1 MARLGSMTLSPAA
14 SVSGHSLVRE
24 GEGGR
29 RTHQGVVM
37 GHDRRTYQGVV
48 MGHDRRTHQGVV
60 MGHDRRTCIPVR
72 GYCGGGFGKGG
83 CGICRVNGTMDDLM
97 IHYQTIPLLV
107 LIKDN

>member
-1 MARLGSMTLSPAA
+1 MGRLGSMTLSPAA

-24 GEGGR
+24 GEGG
-29 RTHQGVVM
+29 
-37 GHDRRTYQGVV
+37 
-48 MGHDRRTHQGVV
+48 RRTHQGVV

>member
-37 GHDRRTYQGVV
+37 GHDRRTCV
-48 MGHDRRTHQGVV
+48 
-60 MGHDRRTCIPVR
+60 PVR

-83 CGICRVNGTMDDLM
+83 VV
-97 IHYQTIPLLV
+97 YV
-107 LIKDN
+107 E

>member
-1 MARLGSMTLSPAA
+1 MARLGLMTLSPAA

-37 GHDRRTYQGVV
+37 GHDRRTYVL
-48 MGHDRRTHQGVV
+48 
-60 MGHDRRTCIPVR
+60 VR

-83 CGICRVNGTMDDLM
+83 VV
-97 IHYQTIPLLV
+97 YV
-107 LIKDN
+107 

>member
-48 MGHDRRTHQGVV
+48 MGHDRRTYVP
-60 MGHDRRTCIPVR
+60 IR

-83 CGICRVNGTMDDLM
+83 VIYV
-97 IHYQTIPLLV
+97 
-107 LIKDN
+107 